1 MQYMVTCPEIEQ
13 LFLETAVRLCYTK
26 QKQDLYFAK
35 DMHMKKTLK
44 KPKTAFLK
52 DNRFIFL
59 SGICAFVM
67 MMLVYY
73 CYDLIPFGDMT
84 SLRVDLYH
92 RYGPWFAGLYDR
104 ITSGGSLFGAIGF
117 LIIAMLPIAIIT
129 SRIMWKKGKITVID
143 NPSMNKK

>member
-59 SGICAFVM
+59 SGICAR
-67 MMLVYY
+67 
-73 CYDLIPFGDMT
+73 IGK
-84 SLRVDLYH
+84 
-92 RYGPWFAGLYDR
+92 RYG
-104 ITSGGSLFGAIGF
+104 
-117 LIIAMLPIAIIT
+117 
-129 SRIMWKKGKITVID
+129 
-143 NPSMNKK
+143 